1 MELTDHHKAKIRQ
14 TASNLLGSD
23 AKVFLK
29 TRDLGP
35 GLKEVQIMVE
45 SLRVLEDKTVVKA
58 QLRER
63 LAEPVKRFT
72 TKLVLIDPDGRLT
85 EEQKRFRWLAFQV

>member
-1 MELTDHHKAKIRQ
+1 MACASTLETDAELRDYHKAKIRQ

-23 AKVFLK
+23 ANVFLK

-45 SLRVLEDKTVVKA
+45 SLRVLEDKAVVKA

-63 LAEPVKRFT
+63 LSE
-72 TKLVLIDPDGRLT
+72 
-85 EEQKRFRWLAFQV
+85 